1 MKSLIQYG
9 VVLVV
14 FFTIDMVWL
23 GAVAKGIYAKYL
35 GYLMSPKVNWGA
47 AFLFYLLFI
56 LGLLVFVIQPALELK
71 SVSDLL
77 LKAALFGLVS
87 YATYDLT
94 NLATIKDWPV
104 VITLIDLTWGMTL
117 SVVVSG
123 LSYFIIN
130 LL

>member
-1 MKSLIQYG
+1 MKYLVQYG

-23 GAVAKGIYAKYL
+23 GVVAKGIYAKYL

-47 AFLFYLLFI
+47 ALLFYLLFI

-71 SVSDLL
+71 SVTDLL
-77 LKAALFGLVS
+77 LKAALFGLVT

>member
-1 MKSLIQYG
+1 MKYLVQYG

-23 GAVAKGIYAKYL
+23 GVVAKGIYSKYL

-47 AFLFYLLFI
+47 ALLFYLLFI

-77 LKAALFGLVS
+77 LKAALFGLVT

>member
-1 MKSLIQYG
+1 MKNLVQYG

-23 GAVAKGIYAKYL
+23 GVVAKGIYSKYL

-47 AFLFYLLFI
+47 ALLFYLLFI

-77 LKAALFGLVS
+77 LKAALFGLVT

>member
-1 MKSLIQYG
+1 MKNLVQYG

-23 GAVAKGIYAKYL
+23 GIVAKGIYSKYL

-47 AFLFYLLFI
+47 ALLFYLLFI
-56 LGLLVFVIQPALELK
+56 LGLLVFVIQPALV
-71 SVSDLL
+71 SQSMSDLL
-77 LKAALFGLVS
+77 LKAALFGLVT

-104 VITLIDLTWGMTL
+104 VITLIDLTWGMSL
-117 SVVVSG
+117 SVIVSG
-123 LSYFIIN
+123 LSYLIIN

>member
-1 MKSLIQYG
+1 MKNLVQYM

-23 GAVAKGIYAKYL
+23 GIVAKGIYSKYL

-47 AFLFYLLFI
+47 ALLFYFLFI
-56 LGLLVFVIQPALELK
+56 LGLLVFVIQPALVIQ
-71 SVSDLL
+71 STSDLL
-77 LKAALFGLVS
+77 LKAALFGLVT

-104 VITLIDLTWGMTL
+104 VITLIDLTWGMSL
-117 SVVVSG
+117 SVIVSG

>member
-1 MKSLIQYG
+1 MENLVQYG

-23 GAVAKGIYAKYL
+23 GIVAKGIYSKYL

-47 AFLFYLLFI
+47 ALLFYLLFI
-56 LGLLVFVIQPALELK
+56 LGLLVFVIQPALV
-71 SVSDLL
+71 SQSMSDLL
-77 LKAALFGLVS
+77 LKAALFGLVT

-104 VITLIDLTWGMTL
+104 VITLIDLTWGMSL
-117 SVVVSG
+117 SVIVSG
-123 LSYFIIN
+123 LSYLIIN

>member
-1 MKSLIQYG
+1 MNNLVQYM

-23 GAVAKGIYAKYL
+23 GIVAKSIYSKYL

-47 AFLFYLLFI
+47 ALLFYLLFI
-56 LGLLVFVIQPALELK
+56 LGLLVFVIQPALVIQ
-71 SVSDLL
+71 STSDLL
-77 LKAALFGLVS
+77 LKAALFGLVT

-104 VITLIDLTWGMTL
+104 VITLIDLTWGMSL
-117 SVVVSG
+117 SVIVSG

>member
-1 MKSLIQYG
+1 MKNLVQYG

-23 GAVAKGIYAKYL
+23 GVVAKGIYAKYL

-123 LSYFIIN
+123 LSYWVIN

>member
-1 MKSLIQYG
+1 MKYLVQYG

-23 GAVAKGIYAKYL
+23 GVVAKGIYAKYL

-47 AFLFYLLFI
+47 ALLFYLLFI

-77 LKAALFGLVS
+77 LKAALFGLVT